1 MNFHFVEWGTA
12 DLRIRKGSLRT
23 ILLAVSLFLTK
34 DYIPGFLIWTRGNNM
49 GDKKY
54 FVLMSGGKTL
64 AKFLQADN
72 QEELPLKQQHAVQPT
87 SA

>member
-1 MNFHFVEWGTA
+1 
-12 DLRIRKGSLRT
+12 
-23 ILLAVSLFLTK
+23 
-34 DYIPGFLIWTRGNNM
+34 M

-54 FVLMSGGKTL
+54 FVLMSEEKTL